1 MMKTVTFWSLTTLFS
16 FMSESS
22 NSSSG
27 IDDNDCGGTVVLD
40 GGVVGGRSSGSL
52 RRVESKVTRRI
63 QNKLLLHSKYD
74 EHHHQQQQQNDIVHS
89 SSDNKTNS
97 IIHTKCNL
105 SFILS
110 IIIIV
115 VLIWFVFL
123 HYHDLDIIIAN
134 NRFRHEPYDKTIPIY
149 LSKLTTSTLE
159 VPLPPQPPPPPVS
172 RLSSVLDN
180 LPHHQSQEQKQ
191 HSRFAYVT
199 LLSGIDLS
207 YRYRGFLYNVL
218 IMRRALDELGR

>member
-1 MMKTVTFWSLTTLFS
+1 
-16 FMSESS
+16 MSESS

-27 IDDNDCGGTVVLD
+27 INDNDCGGTVVVN

-74 EHHHQQQQQNDIVHS
+74 EHHQQQQQNDIIHS

-115 VLIWFVFL
+115 VLIWFVFV
-123 HYHDLDIIIAN
+123 HYHDLDIIITN

-149 LSKLTTSTLE
+149 LSKFTTSTLE
-159 VPLPPQPPPPPVS
+159 IPLPTQPPPPPVS

-180 LPHHQSQEQKQ
+180 LPRHQSQDQKQ

-199 LLSGIDLS
+199 LLSGIDS
-207 YRYRGFLYNVL
+207 TYRYRGFLYNVL

>member
-1 MMKTVTFWSLTTLFS
+1 
-16 FMSESS
+16 MSESR
-22 NSSSG
+22 NSSSCVDG
-27 IDDNDCGGTVVLD
+27 NDNDCGGTIVVE
-40 GGVVGGRSSGSL
+40 GGVVGGRSSGNL

-74 EHHHQQQQQNDIVHS
+74 EHHQQQHDIVHS
-89 SSDNKTNS
+89 SNENKTNS

-123 HYHDLDIIIAN
+123 HYHDLDIIITN

-149 LSKLTTSTLE
+149 LSKLTSSTLE
-159 VPLPPQPPPPPVS
+159 IPLPPIPPPPPPPVS
-172 RLSSVLDN
+172 RSSSILDHI
-180 LPHHQSQEQKQ
+180 PRHQSQDQKQ

-199 LLSGIDLS
+199 LLSGIDSS

>member
-1 MMKTVTFWSLTTLFS
+1 
-16 FMSESS
+16 MSESS

-27 IDDNDCGGTVVLD
+27 VDGNDNDCGGTVVVD
-40 GGVVGGRSSGSL
+40 GVVGGGRSSGNL

-74 EHHHQQQQQNDIVHS
+74 DHHYHHHHQKQQHDIVQS

-159 VPLPPQPPPPPVS
+159 VPLPPQPPPQPVS
-172 RLSSVLDN
+172 RSSSVLDN
-180 LPHHQSQEQKQ
+180 LPHHQSQKQKKQ
-191 HSRFAYVT
+191 SRFAYVT
-199 LLSGIDLS
+199 LLSGIDSS